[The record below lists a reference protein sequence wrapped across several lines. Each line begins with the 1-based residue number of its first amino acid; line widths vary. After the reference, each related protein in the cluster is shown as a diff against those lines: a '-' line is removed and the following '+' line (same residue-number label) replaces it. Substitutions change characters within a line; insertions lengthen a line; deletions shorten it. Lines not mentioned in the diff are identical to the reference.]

1 MKEKLNQKV
10 EEYKEEMINKICDLI
25 KIPSISDE
33 ENFEKNMP
41 FGKECNNA
49 LEYILTLGKNM
60 GFKTKNIDGYCGY
73 IEFGEGKD
81 LIGIIGHL
89 DVVPADETDWKITK
103 PFEPR
108 IYDNKIYGRGAID
121 DKGPTIAALYAMK
134 VIKDTMKIKK
144 RVRLIIGLNEEKSW
158 KCINYYKKHEE
169 IPTLGFSPD
178 ADFPCI
184 YAEKSII
191 HPFIEGPNN
200 ETEKIIIEKI
210 DCQNNALNVVP
221 KYCECIVKINSIEK
235 NEFIRAVQESIEK
248 NKCNIEI
255 KDKDN
260 NHFELISNGISSHAA
275 HPDLG
280 KNAISQLLLIL
291 GEVFNK
297 YKIKNELI
305 EFFSKYI
312 GNDYNGNLLGINK
325 KDESGELTLNVGK
338 LYIKTETNT
347 IKLAIDSRVPINT
360 DIEFVK
366 NQFQEKI
373 SEYQNLKVS
382 FSGEIKPLFIPKDSK
397 LVQTLTGVFKE
408 ITNKNEEPITIGGAT
423 FARAFPNCVSFG
435 ANMPHEKDLCHQTD
449 ENIKIDNLIISAK
462 IYANAIYKLVEE
474 WEK

>member
-33 ENFEKNMP
+33 EKFEKNMP

-60 GFKTKNIDGYCGY
+60 GFKTKNLDGYCGC
-73 IEFGEGKD
+73 IEFGKGKD

-89 DVVPADETDWKITK
+89 DVVPAYEKDWKITK

-134 VIKDTMKIKK
+134 AIKDTIKINK

-158 KCINYYKKHEE
+158 KCINYYKKYEE

-191 HPFIEGPNN
+191 HPVIEAPNN
-200 ETEKIIIEKI
+200 ETEKIIIEKV
-210 DCQNNALNVVP
+210 DCKNNALNVVP
-221 KYCECIVKINSIEK
+221 KYCKCTLKINGINK
-235 NEFIRAVQESIEK
+235 NELIRIFQDSIEK
-248 NKCNIEI
+248 NKFDI
-255 KDKDN
+255 KINEKDAEYL
-260 NHFELISNGISSHAA
+260 ELISNGISSHAA

-297 YKIKNELI
+297 YKIKNELV

-325 KDESGELTLNVGK
+325 KDESGELTLNVGE

-347 IKLAIDSRVPINT
+347 IKLGIDSRIPINT
-360 DIEFVK
+360 EIEFVK
-366 NQFQEKI
+366 NKFQEKI
-373 SEYQNLKVS
+373 SEYQNLKVN
-382 FSGEIKPLFIPKDSK
+382 FCREMNYLFVPKDSK

-408 ITNKNEEPITIGGAT
+408 ITNKEEEPISIGGAT

-449 ENIKIDNLIISAK
+449 EYIKIDNLIISAK
-462 IYANAIYKLVEE
+462 IYANAIYKLLEE
-474 WEK
+474 

>member
-33 ENFEKNMP
+33 EKFEKNMP

-60 GFKTKNIDGYCGY
+60 GFKTKNLDGYCGC
-73 IEFGEGKD
+73 IEFGKGKD

-89 DVVPADETDWKITK
+89 DVVPAYEKDWKITK

-134 VIKDTMKIKK
+134 VIKDTIKINK

-158 KCINYYKKHEE
+158 KCINYYKKYEE

-184 YAEKSII
+184 YAEKSIL
-191 HPFIEGPNN
+191 HPFIEAPNN
-200 ETEKIIIEKI
+200 ETEKIIIEKV
-210 DCQNNALNVVP
+210 DCKNNALNVVP
-221 KYCECIVKINSIEK
+221 KYCKCTLKINGINKNELIRLFQDSIEK
-235 NEFIRAVQESIEK
+235 HKFDIKINE
-248 NKCNIEI
+248 
-255 KDKDN
+255 KDAEYL
-260 NHFELISNGISSHAA
+260 ELISNGISSHAA

-325 KDESGELTLNVGK
+325 KDESGELTLNVGE

-347 IKLAIDSRVPINT
+347 IKLGIDSRIPINT

-366 NQFQEKI
+366 NKFQEKI
-373 SEYQNLKVS
+373 YEYQNLKVIFCKEMKS
-382 FSGEIKPLFIPKDSK
+382 LFVPKDSK
-397 LVQTLTGVFKE
+397 LVKTLTGVFKE
-408 ITNKNEEPITIGGAT
+408 ITNKNEEPIAIGGAT

-435 ANMPHEKDLCHQTD
+435 ANMPYEKDLCHQTD
-449 ENIKIDNLIISAK
+449 EYIKIDNLIISAK
-462 IYANAIYKLVEE
+462 IYANAIYKLLEE
-474 WEK
+474 